1 MFVHFNVK
9 RVDQLPG
16 DVGKGPPEFRARR
29 HVHERI
35 VDAVQEEKVPHVR
48 PRQENGVA
56 VTFEFDAPVQ
66 GHGVRR
72 DGERAQ
78 PKGQDV
84 DGHVQCCPH
93 FQSVD
98 FRLPTRLL

>member
-1 MFVHFNVK
+1 MFVHFNVE
-9 RVDQLPG
+9 RVDQFPG
-16 DVGKGPPEFRARR
+16 DVGKGPPEFRTRR

-56 VTFEFDAPVQ
+56 VAFQFDAPVQ

-72 DGERAQ
+72 DGECAQ
-78 PKGQDV
+78 PKG
-84 DGHVQCCPH
+84 
-93 FQSVD
+93 
-98 FRLPTRLL
+98 